1 MTHRPTASALSV
13 VHVVPFSHLDLFWAG
28 TREECLSRGNYIISH
43 ALDLLD
49 QYEDFTYLIETV
61 NFLQHYVECYPH
73 EVARIKRLAATGRLE
88 LAPLWSAIYQNLP
101 GGETLA
107 RNALYAKRYVRRH
120 FDNDPGTAHF
130 ADLPGYTPQYPQI
143 AQLAGIHRVVMSR
156 GGPVETPLFVWEG
169 LDGTKI
175 RSYYTPLGYAVM
187 ALEGDWH
194 KDYAAMVAGGT
205 EKALS
210 RSFQNDS
217 YPHLTHWGC
226 DLHAPD
232 ERLILNVRQWNQD
245 KEAKLLF
252 STPAHYFASVSGIE
266 GLTVLKGE
274 IPSAWPNI
282 ESSWPDLWPEDLP
295 CESALQMAEFLSAYC
310 LLRGW
315 KDYPKQELEEAWQAL
330 LDGMDHN
337 QNAQGG
343 ERADHDKLQ
352 LKRYSRYAAERI
364 INRMAWRL
372 AAQVPISKPDQFPV
386 VVFNSMSWRRSGIAM
401 GRAVV
406 YGTPRSNDIDAFKT
420 GVKLVNDLGETIPFV
435 PRVRYEGVS
444 MALEIA
450 FPADEIP
457 AAGYRTWYLMPG
469 YNPIHEAQT
478 CQVHLDGMVT
488 AKSLEA
494 GHCPFGESVR
504 LDPRRNMG
512 HDTYENRFF
521 RLTVDRVTGDVSL
534 EDLQSG
540 HLLLEKMRV
549 MGVEERG
556 GNYIANMTPS
566 GREFPALIDA
576 IETLEN
582 NQVWCRMRLSGSICG
597 MPWTQTITL
606 YRDYPEIRLENEI
619 EWKGP
624 RWVRLQQLFPYVGQ
638 GETVRYGVPYGQVTF
653 PGNIPAA
660 QGKLEDEI
668 PLAERDK
675 LRLCRHWI
683 DVGNESTGLTIA
695 CDHRMW
701 ELDGTL
707 LRSYMVR
714 GISHSFVVKRQEDDT
729 METIA
734 RPPEGRYH
742 FTYVIRPRNDSL
754 AQSASYRCG
763 WELNRPLLVTAVGGS
778 NHNGSLPTRAGL
790 FDLTETSLV
799 TTAFKKAEEG
809 EGVVLRA
816 FETTGKKSLLPV
828 PKFEGFIASETDIL
842 EESRH
847 QPKSCRPYEVK
858 TLIFD
863 PVKK

>member
-1 MTHRPTASALSV
+1 MTHRHTTPTTLSV

-28 TREECLSRGNYIISH
+28 TREECLSRGNYIISR
-43 ALDLLD
+43 ALDLLE

-73 EVARIKRLAATGRLE
+73 ETARIKRLAASGRLE

-120 FDNDPGTAHF
+120 FDKDPQTAHF

-143 AQLAGIHRVVMSR
+143 AQLAGIKRVVMSR
-156 GGPVETPLFVWEG
+156 GGPVETPLFIWQG
-169 LDGTKI
+169 LDGAKI
-175 RSYYTPLGYAVM
+175 LSYYTPLGYAVM
-187 ALEGDWH
+187 ALEGNWH
-194 KDYAAMVAGGT
+194 QDYAAMLAGGT

-210 RSFQNDS
+210 QSFQTDS

-232 ERLILNVRQWNQD
+232 ENLILNVRQWNQD

-252 STPAHYFASVSGIE
+252 STPSHYFASVSGVE

-295 CESALQMAEFLSAYC
+295 CESALQMAEFLSAFC
-310 LLRGW
+310 LLKGW
-315 KDYPKQELEEAWQAL
+315 KDYPQRELEDAWKAL

-343 ERADHDKLQ
+343 ERADRDKLQ

-372 AAQVPISKPDQFPV
+372 AAQVPMPKPDQFPI
-386 VVFNSMSWRRSGIAM
+386 VVFNSMSWRRAGIAT

-406 YGTPRSNDIDAFKT
+406 YGTPRSNDVEAFKS
-420 GVKLVNDLGETIPFV
+420 GMKLVNDLGETV
-435 PRVRYEGVS
+435 PYVPLIRYEGVS
-444 MALEIA
+444 IAMEIA
-450 FPADEIP
+450 FPVDEIP

-469 YNPIHEAQT
+469 HNPIHEAQT
-478 CQVHLDGMVT
+478 CQIHIDGMIEK
-488 AKSLEA
+488 KSA
-494 GHCPFGESVR
+494 GESIW
-504 LDPRRNMG
+504 LDPRRNIG
-512 HDTYENRFF
+512 QDTYENRFF
-521 RLTVDRVTGDVSL
+521 RLSVDRVTGDVSV
-534 EDLQSG
+534 EDRRSG

-566 GREFPALIDA
+566 GREFPALIDSV
-576 IETLEN
+576 ETLDN
-582 NQVWCRMRLSGSICG
+582 NKIWCRLKLSGSICN
-597 MPWTQTITL
+597 MPLTQTITL
-606 YRDYPEIRLENEI
+606 YHDYPEIQLENEI
-619 EWKGP
+619 DWQGP
-624 RWVRLQQLFPYVGQ
+624 RWMRLQQLFPYVGQ
-638 GETVRYGVPYGQVTF
+638 GETVRYGVPYGQVTY
-653 PGNIPAA
+653 PGTIPVS

-675 LRLCRHWI
+675 LRLCRHWV

-701 ELDGTL
+701 ELEGKL
-707 LRSYMVR
+707 LRSYMIR
-714 GISHSFVVKRQEDDT
+714 GISHSFVVKRHEDDT
-729 METIA
+729 LEAIA
-734 RPPEGRYH
+734 RPPAGKYRFVY
-742 FTYVIRPRNDSL
+742 TIRPRNDSL
-754 AQSASYRCG
+754 AESASYRCG
-763 WELNRPLLVTAVGGS
+763 WELNRPLLVTAVGGT
-778 NHNGSLPTRAGL
+778 NNKGSLPARAGL
-790 FDLTETSLV
+790 FDLTESSLV
-799 TTAFKKAEEG
+799 STAFKKAEEG
-809 EGVVLRA
+809 ESLVLRA
-816 FETTGKKSLLPV
+816 FEAAGRKSQMPI
-828 PKFEGFIASETDIL
+828 PKIEGFTVSETDIL
-842 EESRH
+842 EEARH
-847 QPKSCRPYEVK
+847 QPNSCRPFEVK

-863 PVKK
+863 STQK